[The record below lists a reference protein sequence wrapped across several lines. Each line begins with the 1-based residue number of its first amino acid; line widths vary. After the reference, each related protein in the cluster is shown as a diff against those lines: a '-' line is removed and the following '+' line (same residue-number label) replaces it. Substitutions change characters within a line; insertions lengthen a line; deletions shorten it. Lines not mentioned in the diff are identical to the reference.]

1 MALALPTGASQAVAV
16 DASGA
21 QTSNEFAMHALNRDV
36 NGLLVYTKVKLDSND
51 SVEVN
56 SGEGFGFNGFEGMAL
71 GKASD
76 GSTDQNSL
84 QSDHNEGTDVHYQT
98 NAQFRKYQQSRFD
111 SLKLFYFLNDDGML
125 VARYQ
130 NDYTYATGENATST
144 TGSNWTPSGGS
155 YYTDS
160 NINRYL

>member
-21 QTSNEFAMHALNRDV
+21 QISNEFAMHALNRDV

-84 QSDHNEGTDVHYQT
+84 Q
-98 NAQFRKYQQSRFD
+98 
-111 SLKLFYFLNDDGML
+111 
-125 VARYQ
+125 
-130 NDYTYATGENATST
+130 
-144 TGSNWTPSGGS
+144 
-155 YYTDS
+155 
-160 NINRYL
+160 

>member
-1 MALALPTGASQAVAV
+1 MALALPTGASTAVAV

-21 QTSNEFAMHALNRDV
+21 QISNEFAMHALNRDI
-36 NGLLVYTKVKLDSND
+36 NGLLIYTKVKLDSSD

-84 QSDHNEGTDVHYQT
+84 QSDPDEGTDVHYQT
-98 NAQFRKYQQSRFD
+98 SAQFRKYEQSRFD
-111 SLKLFYFLNDDGML
+111 SLKLFYFLNDEGML

-144 TGSNWTPSGGS
+144 TGSNWTPSGGT

>member
-21 QTSNEFAMHALNRDV
+21 QISNEFAMHALNRDV

-84 QSDHNEGTDVHYQT
+84 QRDHNEGTDVHYQT